1 MRYEKAGL
9 LLELARCLA
18 ASAEGLTLDEMAAA
32 VGVGRRTVE
41 RMRDAL
47 WTLFPQM
54 EENAE
59 GLVKRFRIPRGLDGF
74 FQAPTTEELVE
85 LARAVEDR
93 RIGGHGVRAQI
104 LGGLEH
110 KVRSAVRQD
119 ALRRMA
125 PDIDALVRAERTAAR
140 AGPRPHEDAGQIAAL
155 RQALMALKAVRFRYD
170 GGSRPGR
177 ARTVTPYGL
186 LFDRI
191 NYLVA
196 AEQGRE
202 APVNWR
208 LDRIVDLE
216 VLETVAAPPEDFD
229 LDAYAARSFGVFQE
243 EPQDIVLRVLP
254 QAADEGRRW
263 RFHPDQVLTEEADGS
278 LTVRFRSGG
287 LRELAWH
294 LVTWRDAIEIIA
306 PDSLRQTL
314 MEELQLV
321 LAIHVRN

>member
-1 MRYEKAGL
+1 
-9 LLELARCLA
+9 
-18 ASAEGLTLDEMAAA
+18 MAAA

-54 EENAE
+54 EETAE
-59 GLVKRFRIPRGLDGF
+59 GLVKWFRIPRGLDGF
-74 FQAPTTEELVE
+74 FQAQTTEELVE
-85 LARAVEDR
+85 LARAVEDLR
-93 RIGGHGVRAQI
+93 GGGHGVRARI

-125 PDIDALVRAERTAAR
+125 PDIEALVRAERTAAR

-155 RQALMALKAVRFRYD
+155 RQSLMALKAVRFRYD

-177 ARTVTPYGL
+177 ARTVVPYRL
-186 LFDRI
+186 LFDRM

-196 AEQGRE
+196 TEQGRD

-216 VLETVAAPPEDFD
+216 VLETVAA
-229 LDAYAARSFGVFQE
+229 GE
-243 EPQDIVLRVLP
+243 E
-254 QAADEGRRW
+254 
-263 RFHPDQVLTEEADGS
+263 
-278 LTVRFRSGG
+278 G
-287 LRELAWH
+287 LRRRR
-294 LVTWRDAIEIIA
+294 LV
-306 PDSLRQTL
+306 
-314 MEELQLV
+314 V
-321 LAIHVRN
+321 